1 MRACLVAASL
11 LVATAVPV
19 AAAGELA
26 PPGKVREMLG
36 DVGVMANKDDDRC
49 TVALF
54 EDKVEQGYKL
64 TFFEDSGKC
73 AAAFPV
79 MAKVVAWRVYT
90 DGRMAFADEAG
101 KDLIIFEPGKGF
113 KRYAANKVD
122 GIVYL
127 HSAQEV
133 AE

>member
-1 MRACLVAASL
+1 MRACLIAASL
-11 LVATAVPV
+11 FVAAAAPV
-19 AAAGELA
+19 AAAGMLA

-36 DVGVMANKDDDRC
+36 DVSVMANKADDRC

-54 EDKVEQGYKL
+54 EDNVEQGYKL

-79 MAKVVAWRVYT
+79 MAKVVAWRVFT

-101 KDLIIFEPGKGF
+101 KDLVIFKTGKGF
-113 KRYAANKVD
+113 KRYAAKKVD
-122 GIVYL
+122 GIAYL
-127 HSAQEV
+127 RSAQEV

>member
-1 MRACLVAASL
+1 MKAWLITASL
-11 LVATAVPV
+11 LVAAAAPV

-26 PPGKVREMLG
+26 APGKVRDMLG
-36 DVGVMANKDDDRC
+36 DVGVMANEDDDRC
-49 TVALF
+49 TVALL

-64 TFFEDSGKC
+64 TFFEDNGKC

-90 DGRMAFADEAG
+90 DGRMAFADEEG
-101 KDLIIFEPGKGF
+101 KDLISFNAGEGF

-122 GIVYL
+122 SIVYL
-127 HSAQEV
+127 HSAQGD

>member
-1 MRACLVAASL
+1 L
-11 LVATAVPV
+11 LPQLLLLLPP
-19 AAAGELA
+19 ELA

-36 DVGVMANKDDDRC
+36 DVGVMANKGDDRC
-49 TVALF
+49 TIALF
-54 EDKVEQGYKL
+54 EDKVKQGYKL
-64 TFFEDSGKC
+64 TFFEDGGKC

-90 DGRMAFADEAG
+90 DGRVALADEAG
-101 KDLIIFEPGKGF
+101 KDLIIFETGKGF
-113 KRYAANKVD
+113 KRYTAQKID